1 MSEAGVPVARGFRA
15 MGWRSGSL
23 LPKFRSA
30 ARDLAASR
38 CRRSS
43 RVALCFS
50 ARQGRQLSICHPSWI
65 APASARIGF
74 SHSEQIESINIIHFV
89 IPTGASA
96 LLFPAAA
103 FAAGGRVVEGPAV
116 GVAAWSRRRQKS
128 LSSLKGLW
136 PYCNTYPGF
145 RCAPSWANGG
155 STPSGFGRRMF
166 SNRCAGTA
174 VSSTSSCGSDWTSSY
189 RGVEN
194 ATGQ

>member
-1 MSEAGVPVARGFRA
+1 MSEAGVPSARGFRA
-15 MGWRSGSL
+15 MRWRSGSL
-23 LPKFRSA
+23 LPKSRSA

-74 SHSEQIESINIIHFV
+74 SHSEQIESINIFTLSSR
-89 IPTGASA
+89 PERPPCLS
-96 LLFPAAA
+96 AAA

-116 GVAAWSRRRQKS
+116 GIAAWSRRRQKS

-145 RCAPSWANGG
+145 RCAPSWANGE

-174 VSSTSSCGSDWTSSY
+174 VSSTSSCGSDWTSKL
-189 RGVEN
+189 
-194 ATGQ
+194 